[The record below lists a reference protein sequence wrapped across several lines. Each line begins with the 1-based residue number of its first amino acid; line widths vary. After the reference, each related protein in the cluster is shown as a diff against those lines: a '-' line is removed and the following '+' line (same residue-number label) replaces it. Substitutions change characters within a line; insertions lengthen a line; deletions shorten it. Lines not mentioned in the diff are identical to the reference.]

1 MLATAETVAAIGRLW
16 LPARAPGF
24 RTAGGRRDLV
34 VMGSI
39 KVGQVRVG
47 PQGMVV
53 ITSISGRGRVRAL
66 WLTGP
71 LADGREDEGTPEFFS
86 GRLWRVVKAA
96 QG

>member
-1 MLATAETVAAIGRLW
+1 
-16 LPARAPGF
+16 
-24 RTAGGRRDLV
+24 
-34 VMGSI
+34 MGAI

-71 LADGREDEGTPEFFS
+71 YADGTENEGTPESFS
-86 GRLWRVVKAA
+86 GRKWRIVEPAR
-96 QG
+96 G

>member
-1 MLATAETVAAIGRLW
+1 
-16 LPARAPGF
+16 
-24 RTAGGRRDLV
+24 
-34 VMGSI
+34 MGAL

-53 ITSISGRGRVRAL
+53 ITSISARGWVRAL

-71 LADGREDEGTPEFFS
+71 FANGREDERMPETFG
-86 GRLWRVVKAA
+86 GRYWRVVEPA

>member
-1 MLATAETVAAIGRLW
+1 MG
-16 LPARAPGF
+16 AP
-24 RTAGGRRDLV
+24 
-34 VMGSI
+34 

-71 LADGREDEGTPEFFS
+71 FADGREDEGTLESFG
-86 GRLWRVVKAA
+86 GRHWRVVVPA

>member
-1 MLATAETVAAIGRLW
+1 M
-16 LPARAPGF
+16 
-24 RTAGGRRDLV
+24 V
-34 VMGSI
+34 VMGAI

-53 ITSISGRGRVRAL
+53 ITSISGSGWVRAM

-71 LADGREDEGTPEFFS
+71 FADGREDEGSPESFS
-86 GRLWRVVKAA
+86 GRKWRIVESA